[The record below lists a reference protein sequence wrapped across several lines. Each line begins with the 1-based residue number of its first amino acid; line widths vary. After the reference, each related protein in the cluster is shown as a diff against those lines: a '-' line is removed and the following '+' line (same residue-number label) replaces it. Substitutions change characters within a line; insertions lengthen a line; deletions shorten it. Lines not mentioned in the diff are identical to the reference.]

1 MMRIYISGPITHHL
15 DTAFLRFGYA
25 EIQIKALGHKPV
37 NPFAIS
43 TYLPDDFSHSEFMR
57 VDTVLM
63 ELCDGVY
70 FMDGWQDSEGCR
82 IERARAEAWG
92 LAIFDKISEMADR
105 RDT

>member
-1 MMRIYISGPITHHL
+1 MMRIYISGPITNHL
-15 DTAFLRFGYA
+15 DTAYVRFSYA

-37 NPFAIS
+37 NPFAIAA
-43 TYLPDDFSHSEFMR
+43 YLPDDFSHSEFMR
-57 VDTVLM
+57 VDMVLM

-70 FMDGWQDSEGCR
+70 FMENWQESEGCR

-105 RDT
+105 RDK

>member
-1 MMRIYISGPITHHL
+1 MRIYISGPITNHL
-15 DTAFLRFGYA
+15 DTAYVRFSYA

-37 NPFAIS
+37 NPFSIAAH
-43 TYLPDDFSHSEFMR
+43 LPDDFSHSEFMR

-70 FMDGWQDSEGCR
+70 FMDWWQESEGSR
-82 IERARAEAWG
+82 IERARAEACG

-105 RDT
+105 RDK